1 MMIRMNRAIFPWRA
15 LEGLFRQRPEMG
27 QLFRPEHF
35 IGSSLRGPVD
45 LHADFFLAPP
55 QSPPIELVNVSEGA
69 PCKKMPSA
77 LSR

>member
-1 MMIRMNRAIFPWRA
+1 MMIRMNRAISPLRA

-27 QLFRPEHF
+27 QLFCPEHF

-45 LHADFFLAPP
+45 LHADFFLAPS
-55 QSPPIELVNVSEGA
+55 QSPLIDLVNVSERA